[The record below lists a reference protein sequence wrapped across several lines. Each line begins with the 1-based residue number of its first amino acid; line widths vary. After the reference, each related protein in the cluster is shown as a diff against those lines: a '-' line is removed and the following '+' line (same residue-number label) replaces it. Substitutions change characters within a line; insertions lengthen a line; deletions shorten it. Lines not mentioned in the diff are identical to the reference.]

1 MYKRACAFARRWAS
15 SQARGA
21 RRPFVAA
28 GVWLVMLPTSLSL
41 SLSLSL
47 STSLC
52 QCLCLCLSLSVRAPH
67 QWLSQCTINVSF
79 LAPIATPA
87 ALGFGENF

>member
-1 MYKRACAFARRWAS
+1 MYKRAYAFARRWAS

-28 GVWLVMLPTSLSL
+28 GVWLVMLPTSLY
-41 SLSLSL
+41 LSLSL

-79 LAPIATPA
+79 LAPIAAPA
-87 ALGFGENF
+87 ALGLGENF